1 MKRLL
6 MTVVLLT
13 GSVGVAHAHGDHHRH
28 RDHDYRDDHD
38 YRHDHHDR
46 YDHDVVEYREYRV
59 YRDLPPGL
67 RKKVHRGRGL
77 PPGWH
82 RKLHRGGYL
91 PVAYD
96 RYWEVR
102 HVDRHYDRVH
112 IEDKVYR
119 VIRDTREIVDIL
131 NNS

>member
-6 MTVVLLT
+6 MTTLLLT
-13 GSVGVAHAHGDHHRH
+13 GSIGVAHAHGDHHRH
-28 RDHDYRDDHD
+28 RDHDYHDDHHHRHDHHYRDDHD
-38 YRHDHHDR
+38 Y
-46 YDHDVVEYREYRV
+46 VEYREYRE
-59 YRDLPPGL
+59 YQ
-67 RKKVHRGRGL
+67 GL

-82 RKLHRGGYL
+82 RKLHRGEYL

-102 HVDRHYDRVH
+102 HIDRHYDRVH